1 MNDVREDL
9 KAFLD
14 GELSRERAAA
24 VSEALAADPA
34 LREELEALRAIGEGI
49 REVALAPPVE
59 GYEKTLAAVRRRLPV
74 WRRVLPYAAT
84 LGVAVV
90 LVAVLGPLIR
100 DARIESDTAATV
112 AMVPSSAMSE
122 SGGVLSDGAKSE
134 HRTSRAPSPTEES
147 EGVVGGSS
155 PEATTLGPHSP
166 APAAKAAQRG
176 STVSPAERL
185 VIQNGDIT
193 LRVDDALGAKSRA
206 MAMAEA
212 LGGFVE
218 SSGQSTRSGGLPV
231 ATVTLRVPA
240 RLFETALDRLRNIEE
255 DAEEIAGH
263 TSGDDV
269 TGQVADVEARLR
281 VLRGEEEQYL
291 TILQET
297 QKIGDVLAV
306 KERLSDVRQQIESL
320 DAQQKVMR
328 DQAALSTIVATFEQ
342 RESVGKPAGPT
353 NWASDTWSAAV
364 NGLSV
369 ALAGLGR
376 AAIVLF
382 VYSPIW
388 IPVVVLAVWLV
399 RRARRKP

>member
-14 GELSRERAAA
+14 GELSSERAAV

-59 GYEKTLAAVRRRLPV
+59 GYEETLAAVRRRPPV

-84 LGVAVV
+84 LGIAIV

-100 DARIESDTAATV
+100 DARIESETAATV
-112 AMVPSSAMSE
+112 AMVPPSAMPE
-122 SGGVLSDGAKSE
+122 AGGVLSDGAKSE
-134 HRTSRAPSPTEES
+134 NRAAAPLARDDF
-147 EGVVGGSS
+147 EGMRGGSS
-155 PEATTLGPHSP
+155 PEATTFGQHYVPD
-166 APAAKAAQRG
+166 PAAKAAQRG
-176 STVSPAERL
+176 STVAPAERL

-255 DAEEIAGH
+255 GAEEIAGQ

-297 QKIGDVLAV
+297 RKIGDVLAV

-320 DAQQKVMR
+320 DSQQKVLR

-342 RESVGKPAGPT
+342 RESVGEPAGPT

-364 NGLSV
+364 NGLSL
-369 ALAGLGR
+369 ALTALGR

-388 IPVVVLAVWLV
+388 IPVAILAAWLV

>member
-14 GELSRERAAA
+14 GELSSERAAA

-49 REVALAPPVE
+49 REIALAPPVE
-59 GYEKTLAAVRRRLPV
+59 GYEETLAAVRRRLPV

-84 LGVAVV
+84 LGLAVV

-112 AMVPSSAMSE
+112 AMVPPSE
-122 SGGVLSDGAKSE
+122 MPRSGEVLSDGAKGEGRVAAPSSADE
-134 HRTSRAPSPTEES
+134 AEGMRGGASFRAPEPPA
-147 EGVVGGSS
+147 SS
-155 PEATTLGPHSP
+155 PD
-166 APAAKAAQRG
+166 PAAKAAQRE
-176 STVSPAERL
+176 STVPPAERL

-255 DAEEIAGH
+255 GAEEIAGH

-297 QKIGDVLAV
+297 RKIGDVLAV

-320 DAQQKVMR
+320 DAQQKVLR

-342 RESVGKPAGPT
+342 RESVGEPAGPT

-364 NGLSV
+364 NGLSL
-369 ALAGLGR
+369 ALTALGR

-388 IPVVVLAVWLV
+388 IPVAVLAVWLV